1 MALAIN
7 ERFLLGTS
15 KQWVGCPM
23 YLMIALVENDNWE
36 EIVERCYAHWGT
48 EFFHWFMHS
57 KQIYEPRE
65 TLRILLSPEI
75 TPLLTKPFLPYYP
88 LRILRAW
95 TMGYKDNT
103 WFCWIFN
110 GLYVGLNIHRALM
123 LILLTTYPLAWLRF
137 LLHVLWSDRD
147 PWCMSS
153 GLTKS
158 RSSSSSFFIFIFII
172 FYYFFLFLIFGTLG
186 LHGPS

>member
-7 ERFLLGTS
+7 ERFLIGTS

-36 EIVERCYAHWGT
+36 EIVGRCHTHGGNWV
-48 EFFHWFMHS
+48 FLWFMHS

-65 TLRILLSPEI
+65 TFGILLSPKI
-75 TPLLTKPFLPYYP
+75 TLLPTKLFLPYYP

-123 LILLTTYPLAWLRF
+123 LILLTTYPLTWLRS
-137 LLHVLWSDRD
+137 LLHVLWSY
-147 PWCMSS
+147 P
-153 GLTKS
+153 
-158 RSSSSSFFIFIFII
+158 RSLLHVLWPRSSSFFFII
-172 FYYFFLFLIFGTLG
+172 SLFFLLFGTLG